1 MHKRRLVLLS
11 VLAVVSVAAFLTL
24 GLRGNLAFVLQIRAV
39 KLLAL
44 VQVAVSVAL
53 STVLFQTVT
62 ANRIL
67 TPSIMGLDAL
77 YLFGQALLVFL
88 LGGLGYAAIGGGW
101 KFAAEV
107 LIMIALA
114 AVLLRPLLTAR
125 LDMSLL
131 LLTGVTIGL
140 LFRSLSQLLFRLL
153 DPNAFAVVQAASFAN
168 FNALRADL
176 TIIGSVVTFA
186 AAALCWHQR
195 HRLDVVALGREA
207 AIGLGIDWS
216 RTAALLL
223 LIVALLVAVST
234 ALVGPVAFFGLLVA
248 ALAERI
254 LGTRRHAVILPA
266 AALVAIILLVGG
278 QTIFQHLLGSASTL
292 GVVIEFAGGI
302 AFLLLLYLGSRT

>member
-1 MHKRRLVLLS
+1 MHKRRLVLLA

-44 VQVAVSVAL
+44 VQVSVSVAL

-107 LIMIALA
+107 LIMIVLA

-140 LFRSLSQLLFRLL
+140 LFRSLTQLLFRLL
-153 DPNAFAVVQAASFAN
+153 DPNAFAVVQTASFAN

-176 TIIGSVVTFA
+176 TIIGSIVTFA
-186 AAALCWHQR
+186 TAVVCWHHR

-207 AIGLGIDWS
+207 ALGLGIDWS
-216 RTAALLL
+216 RTATLLL
-223 LIVALLVAVST
+223 LMVALLVAVST
-234 ALVGPVAFFGLLVA
+234 ALVGPVSFLGLLVA
-248 ALAERI
+248 ALAERV
-254 LGTRRHAVILPA
+254 LGTSRHAVILPA

-278 QTIFQHLLGSASTL
+278 QAIFQHLLGSAATL

>member
-1 MHKRRLVLLS
+1 MHKRRLVLLA

-44 VQVAVSVAL
+44 VQVSVSVAL

-107 LIMIALA
+107 LIMIVLA

-140 LFRSLSQLLFRLL
+140 LFRSLTQLLFRLL
-153 DPNAFAVVQAASFAN
+153 DPNAFAVVQTASFAN

-176 TIIGSVVTFA
+176 TIIGSIVTFA
-186 AAALCWHQR
+186 TAVVCWHHR

-216 RTAALLL
+216 RTATLLL
-223 LIVALLVAVST
+223 LMVALLVAVST
-234 ALVGPVAFFGLLVA
+234 ALVGPVSFLGLLVA
-248 ALAERI
+248 ALAERV
-254 LGTRRHAVILPA
+254 LGTSRHAVILPA

-278 QTIFQHLLGSASTL
+278 QAIFQHLLGSAATL